1 MKWACCT
8 YRSMH
13 VPNIPHKN
21 MIRMKKLRLVL
32 PLLLL
37 LIPTILFAT
46 KERDTVFRKGLPLG
60 NAKEVKSD
68 ISFFAGE
75 LFLNANSKKLTEC
88 YYGYKD
94 LYIVPYMAYKEVD
107 DNGYLTIKSKQ
118 EKAEQLDNRS
128 NENKWKLELNRNI
141 KNDVTIELMAGE
153 AHINLEGAKIT
164 NFAFKMT
171 AGKSNINLRNT
182 SVPKIRC
189 NMMAGQTSI
198 DLSGKWN
205 NDCETEIKG
214 GVGQIN
220 VKVPFATGVK
230 IHVSGLLGDVKIPF
244 FNKENRTYTNDAWGK
259 SKHSITI
266 DISGAI
272 GEINVEMVE

>member
-1 MKWACCT
+1 MK
-8 YRSMH
+8 
-13 VPNIPHKN
+13 N
-21 MIRMKKLRLVL
+21 LRIAL

-37 LIPTILFAT
+37 LLVPTLLFAT
-46 KERDTVFRKGLPLG
+46 KKPDTIFRKSLPLG

-75 LFLNANSKKLTEC
+75 LYMTVNSKKLTEC

-94 LYIVPYMAYKEVD
+94 LYIVPHMVYKEVD
-107 DNGYLTIKSKQ
+107 QTGYLTIKCKR

-128 NENKWKLELNRNI
+128 SDNKWKLELNKDV
-141 KNDVTIELMAGE
+141 KNDVSIELMAGE
-153 AHINLEGAKIT
+153 ANINLEGAKIT

-171 AGKSNINLRNT
+171 AGESKINLKNT

-189 NMMAGQTSI
+189 NMMAGETSI
-198 DLSGKWN
+198 DLSGKWR
-205 NDCETEIKG
+205 NDCDAEIKG

-220 VKVPFATGVK
+220 VKVPFGTGVK
-230 IHVSGLLGDVKIPF
+230 IHVSGLLGEVNIPF
-244 FNKENRTYTNDAWGK
+244 FDKKERYYTNDAWGK
-259 SKHSITI
+259 SKHSITL

>member
-1 MKWACCT
+1 
-8 YRSMH
+8 
-13 VPNIPHKN
+13 
-21 MIRMKKLRLVL
+21 MKKLRLAL

-37 LIPTILFAT
+37 LIPTILLAT
-46 KERDTVFRKGLPLG
+46 KQREIIYRKSLPLG

-75 LFLNANSKKLTEC
+75 LYLNANSKKLTEC

-94 LYIVPYMAYKEVD
+94 LFIVPYMVYKEVD
-107 DNGYLTIKSKQ
+107 RNGYLTIKCKR

-128 NENKWKLELNRNI
+128 SDNKWKLELNRNI

-164 NFAFKMT
+164 NFTFKMT
-171 AGKSNINLRNT
+171 AGESNINLRNT

-189 NMMAGQTSI
+189 NMMAGKTTL

-205 NDCETEIKG
+205 NDCDAEIKG

-220 VKVPFATGVK
+220 VKVPFGTGVK
-230 IHVSGLLGDVKIPF
+230 INVSGLLGEVKIPF
-244 FNKENRTYTNDAWGK
+244 FNKDNRTYTNDAWGK
-259 SKHSITI
+259 SKHSITL